1 MIKFV
6 RSSAAAAILLGAAL
20 MYSPLA
26 AQSRPSEHWVATW
39 ATAPIA
45 RVPAAQIAA
54 GAGRAAP
61 AAAAATAT
69 ATAAP
74 NQPAAAAGQAPA
86 AAGRGGVAPR
96 PPFYPNNQTL
106 RQIAHVSLGGNR
118 IRVVLSNIFGTT
130 PLQIGA
136 AHVAIRERGSSVVP
150 GTDRPLTFSGASVA
164 TVPANA
170 VLVSDPVSLSV
181 PNFADL
187 AIDLYVPNDT
197 AAGTV
202 SVHPAAFTTNYVVP
216 GNHAGDA
223 DWSSATT
230 NTSWYYLDHIEV
242 AAPEKTPVVV
252 MMGDSI
258 TDGTAS
264 TIDANHR
271 WGDVLTHRLLQ
282 EKGGRPIAVVNAGI
296 AANRVLSQVGGNAG
310 NNALARFEH
319 DVLMRPGVQ
328 FVTVLEAINDIG
340 QARQNAQPSAEDL
353 IGGHRQMIARAHMLG
368 IKMLGA
374 TLTPYE
380 GAAYY
385 SDLGEQKREAVNQW
399 IRTSHEYDGVID
411 FEAAV
416 RDPQHPTKFLPQ
428 FDSGDHLHPSDAGYE
443 AMGNAINVALF
454 K

>member
-1 MIKFV
+1 MV
-6 RSSAAAAILLGAAL
+6 AAL
-20 MYSPLA
+20 TVLPR
-26 AQSRPSEHWVATW
+26 AQSRANEHWVATW

-45 RVPAAQIAA
+45 RVPAGQIAA
-54 GAGRAAP
+54 AAGRAAP

-69 ATAAP
+69 AQTAP
-74 NQPAAAAGQAPA
+74 NQPAGAAAPTPA
-86 AAGRGGVAPR
+86 AAGRGGAPR

-106 RQIAHVSLGGNR
+106 RQIAHVSLGGTR
-118 IRVVLSNIFGTT
+118 IRVVLSNVFGTT

-136 AHVAIRERGSSVVP
+136 AHVAIRERASSVVP
-150 GTDRPLTFSGASVA
+150 GTDRTLTFSGAAAA

-170 VLVSDPVSLSV
+170 VLVSDPVSLNV

-187 AIDLYVPNDT
+187 AIDLFVPNDT
-197 AAGTV
+197 STGTV
-202 SVHPAAFTTNYVVP
+202 SVHPSAYTTNYVVT

-223 DWSSATT
+223 DWSGATT

-242 AAPEKTPVVV
+242 SAPDKTPVVV

-264 TIDANHR
+264 TLDANHR
-271 WGDVLTHRLLQ
+271 WGDILTHRLLP

-310 NNALARFEH
+310 NNALSRFEH

-340 QARQNAQPSAEDL
+340 QARTNAQPSAEDL
-353 IGGHRQMIARAHMLG
+353 IGGHRQMIARAHTLG
-368 IKMLGA
+368 IKIFGA
-374 TLTPYE
+374 TLTPFE

-385 SDLGEQKREAVNQW
+385 SEVGEQKREAVNQW

-416 RDPQHPTKFLPQ
+416 RDPEHPTKYLPR

-443 AMGNAINVALF
+443 AMGNAINIALF